1 MSTLDSPLAPPDR
14 RLIEA
19 ILPHRPPFLF
29 VDRVVDRSG
38 ERLDARF
45 TVPADASIWPGAAV
59 IEGLAQCAQ
68 LAVSLAVMAAPAGM
82 NMGDTGGQMA
92 AAGLVGR
99 IQATVHG
106 PVEPGE
112 VLDYAIERRQ
122 VLGAMM
128 RFWGQATV
136 GERTI
141 VEAILVATRRVG

>member
-1 MSTLDSPLAPPDR
+1 MSPLDSPLAPADR

-29 VDRVVDRSG
+29 VDRVVDRRG
-38 ERLDARF
+38 DRLEARF

-68 LAVSLAVMAAPAGM
+68 LAVSLEQVGGQGPAAPS
-82 NMGDTGGQMA
+82 GQMA

-99 IQATVHG
+99 IQATVSG
-106 PVEPGE
+106 PVEPGA
-112 VLDYAIERRQ
+112 VLDYVVERRQ

-136 GERTI
+136 GGRPI